1 MNQKAPLV
9 KLLLALLMIVG
20 AWGPGPTGA
29 ETQTT
34 EAPSRARA
42 SDLTTPPVEAALP
55 APESSP
61 AQRDNDEGVGYYRQ
75 GQWDMAK
82 EYFRIATM
90 ADPSLAEAHYNLGL
104 ALDKLGKPGDATA
117 HFQRAL
123 ALAPDN
129 PAIRN
134 SAILKAHLGM

>member
-1 MNQKAPLV
+1 MNQKAPLG

-29 ETQTT
+29 EAQTT
-34 EAPSRARA
+34 EAPSRART
-42 SDLTTPPVEAALP
+42 SDLTTPDVEPALP
-55 APESSP
+55 APESSA

-90 ADPSLAEAHYNLGL
+90 AGPSLAEAHYNLGL
-104 ALDKLGKPGDATA
+104 ALDKGGKPGDATA
-117 HFQRAL
+117 HFQRAR

-129 PAIRN
+129 PATRD
-134 SAILKAHLGM
+134 SAMLKAHLGM